1 MIQSL
6 LTRIDS
12 DRVNRDLAHA
22 MAMADHKFTLEN
34 LHEDSNVHGMSWT
47 FGKRRRYFVYAQNH
61 PVAH

>member
-12 DRVNRDLAHA
+12 DRVNGNLAHA

-47 FGKRRRYFVYAQNH
+47 LERDDDISESCTRKIT
-61 PVAH
+61 